1 MNMKKTSIAMIA
13 LLTLISLPVMA
24 QGAAVATSVS
34 IPSVNAGDT
43 AWMIVATAL
52 VMLMTIP
59 GLAFFYGGLVRRK
72 NVLNVLMQCFMIT
85 AVVSIEWVACGYS
98 LSFGSSSGAF
108 APYIGGFHW
117 AFLHGIHV
125 GDLSPYFI
133 SHSQPTGK
141 IVNGAP
147 EMIGT
152 IPHIVFMLFQMMFA
166 VITPALI
173 IGAFAER
180 IKFKGFLIFSLLW
193 ALVIYN
199 PVAHWVW
206 SADGWLAK
214 LGALDFA
221 GGTVVHI
228 NAGIAALV
236 MALMLGKRRDY
247 EGHAI
252 PPHNIPFVAI
262 GAALLWF
269 GWFGFNAGSGLAADG
284 LAGSAFLVTHI
295 ATAAAAF
302 TWAILDWFI
311 GKKPTLV
318 GVATG
323 AVAGLVAITPASGFV
338 DVTGALIIGVVVSL
352 VCFFMV
358 AYVKPKLGYDDALDA
373 FGVHGIGGIVGALFT
388 GLLATPAIQAACSG
402 AFYGN
407 PHQLVVQL
415 IAVSSTII
423 YSGVGTFVL
432 FKIVDKLVGLR
443 ATDKE
448 EAIGLDESMHGES
461 AYTTF
466 D

>member
-1 MNMKKTSIAMIA
+1 MKKTSIVIIA

-24 QGAAVATSVS
+24 QGAAAAAVVPAPT
-34 IPSVNAGDT
+34 INAGDT
-43 AWMIVATAL
+43 AWMIVATAF

-59 GLAFFYGGLVRRK
+59 GLALFYGGLVRHK

-85 AVVSIEWVACGYS
+85 AIVSIEWVACGYS
-98 LSFGSSSGAF
+98 LAFGSSSGAL

-117 AFLHGIHV
+117 AFLHGIHIS
-125 GDLSPYFI
+125 DLSPYFI

-141 IVNGAP
+141 IVNGVP

-152 IPHIVFMLFQMMFA
+152 IPHIVFILFQMMFA

-180 IKFKGFLIFSLLW
+180 IKFKGFVIFSLLW
-193 ALVIYN
+193 ALVVYN

-206 SADGWLAK
+206 SADGWLYK

-247 EGHAI
+247 QGHAI

-284 LAGSAFLVTHI
+284 LAGSAFLATHI

-302 TWAILDWFI
+302 TWAMLDWII
-311 GKKPTLV
+311 GKKPTIV
-318 GVATG
+318 GIATG

-352 VCFFMV
+352 VCFVMV
-358 AYVKPKLGYDDALDA
+358 AYVKPKLGYDDTLDA
-373 FGVHGIGGIVGALFT
+373 FGVHGIGGIIGALFT
-388 GLLATPAIQAACSG
+388 GLLATPAIQAAYSG
-402 AFYGN
+402 VFYGN
-407 PHQLVVQL
+407 PHQFVIQL
-415 IAVSSTII
+415 IAVSSTIV

-448 EAIGLDESMHGES
+448 ESLGMDEAMHGET